1 MKYWHSLN
9 FYRKFYELKIISH
22 MHFITIKYI
31 SLWYFGACDGLCEP
45 SPASEAGILVR
56 NGGFKHSSPAD
67 ISSNKL

>member
-1 MKYWHSLN
+1 
-9 FYRKFYELKIISH
+9 